1 MIKASVEDMLS
12 GKESRYALVMGVAKR
27 AREINDEIIENNY
40 EETRKP
46 VNLAINDFEEDR
58 YSIFEPEFEG
68 DNEIV
73 EEGSEN
79 LEKNDQTASE

>member
-27 AREINDEIIENNY
+27 AREINDEIIENNW

-68 DNEIV
+68 DHEIK
-73 EEGSEN
+73 EETDPLE
-79 LEKNDQTASE
+79 EKNNKADKE